1 MVIETI
7 GRFIPPPLN
16 RRLGAVVQLA
26 DRVLSG
32 RDEGAAARRMSMIA
46 FLIRVISAGIAF
58 VSQVILARW
67 TGTFDYGV
75 YVFVWT
81 AMIILGN
88 LSCFGFQTAV
98 IRFVPMYR
106 KHGALDH
113 LRGILLTSRLF
124 VLLSSSLVAATGI
137 ALVTMLG
144 ERIGS
149 YYLLPFILALTCL
162 PMLALG
168 DVLDGTARANSWP
181 VRALTPTYIARP
193 ALVLAYMALLQLL
206 GFEANAVTAVI
217 SAVLATYTT
226 TIAQLFLLTR
236 RLDQVYPRG
245 GRQTD
250 MQAWVKVA
258 LPIFLVEGIFF
269 LQTNADVLMVGFYLP
284 PDNVAIYFATVKT
297 LALVH
302 FVFFAVKAGV
312 AQEFAAR
319 TSVEERGSLRW
330 FARRSVGW
338 TFWPSLAIGG
348 LVLLFGKFLLS
359 MFGPEFVAGY
369 PYLFVLVAGVVFRAA
384 VGPAESLLNMT
395 GNQNVCAAIFGGVLA
410 INVMLN
416 MLLIPAYGLMGAAI
430 ATAAA
435 TFAEALLLV
444 IVAYR
449 KIGVVMFVFAPRPG
463 AGESR

>member
-1 MVIETI
+1 MIIKKLERLFPQPLV
-7 GRFIPPPLN
+7 RRLRPPLLVAEQLWN
-16 RRLGAVVQLA
+16 GRDDGAV
-26 DRVLSG
+26 
-32 RDEGAAARRMSMIA
+32 ARRMSVIA

-58 VSQVILARW
+58 VSQVVLARW
-67 TGTFDYGV
+67 TGTFDYGI

-98 IRFVPMYR
+98 IRFLPMYR
-106 KHGALDH
+106 KEGALDH

-124 VLLSSSLVAATGI
+124 VLVSASSVAALGI
-137 ALVTMLG
+137 GIVLLLG

-149 YYLLPFILALTCL
+149 YYLLPFVLGFTCL

-181 VRALTPTYIARP
+181 VRALTPTYIVRP
-193 ALVLAYMALLQLL
+193 TLVLLYLGILHLA
-206 GFEANAVTAVI
+206 GFEPSAVTAVI
-217 SAVLATYTT
+217 AAVLSTYTT
-226 TIAQLFLLTR
+226 TLGQLVLLTR
-236 RLDQVYPRG
+236 RLDSVYEPGAR
-245 GRQTD
+245 RTD
-250 MQAWVKVA
+250 MSAWVKVA

-269 LQTNADVLMVGFYLP
+269 LQTNADVLMVGLYMS
-284 PDNVAIYFATVKT
+284 PDRVAIYFATVKT

-319 TSVEERGSLRW
+319 TGVDDRDALRA

-338 TFWPSLAIGG
+338 TFWPSLLMGAIV
-348 LVLLFGKFLLS
+348 LVLGKPLLS
-359 MFGPEFVAGY
+359 MFGPEFVSGY
-369 PYLFVLVAGVVFRAA
+369 PYLFVLVAGVILRAS

-395 GNQNVCAAIFGGVLA
+395 GNQNACAVIFGAILA
-410 INVMLN
+410 INIALN
-416 MLLIPAYGLMGAAI
+416 MMLIPAYGLMGAAI

-435 TFAEALLLV
+435 TLVEALLLV
-444 IVAYR
+444 VVVYR
-449 KIGVVMFVFAPRPG
+449 RIGLVMLVFAPAIETEVRP
-463 AGESR
+463 